1 MTYRNRDGRDWLWLA
16 AAFLSPFGAAIVS
29 WAGQQ

>member
-1 MTYRNRDGRDWLWLA
+1 MTRRYTWLWLA